1 MRTLRAFLLP
11 AALLIFTGCD
21 TLGLDGSV
29 RIRVRND
36 SDLTF
41 EEGILYL
48 VGDSILFPGL
58 GPGQATPYREVE
70 KSYRF
75 ATTQV
80 VTGNGAD
87 TARLQVIDFVGEEPL
102 DEGRY
107 TFSLF
112 FFEGNPK
119 SLSQELEKDR

>member
-1 MRTLRAFLLP
+1 MRALKMFLLP
-11 AALLIFTGCD
+11 VALLIFTGCD

-29 RIRVRND
+29 SIRVRND
-36 SDLTF
+36 SNLTF
-41 EEGILYL
+41 EGGILYL

-58 GPGQATPYREVE
+58 GPGQTTPYREVE
-70 KSYRF
+70 KAYRF

-80 VTGNGAD
+80 VTGSGID
-87 TARLQVIDFVGEEPL
+87 TARLQVIDFVGEQPL

-119 SLSQELEKDR
+119 TLSQDLEKDR

>member
-1 MRTLRAFLLP
+1 MR
-11 AALLIFTGCD
+11 ALKVVLSVVPILIFTGCD
-21 TLGLDGSV
+21 TLGLDGPV
-29 RIRVRND
+29 QIRVRND

-75 ATTQV
+75 ATAQV

-102 DEGRY
+102 DKGRF